1 MGWRALGVCFAS
13 ERFFLP
19 ITTLLTMSYITIPK
33 RIKKIKSNNKPLDVY
48 VWATIRRYSD
58 YKDGTSH
65 ITIDR
70 LEKII
75 QVNEKTIRRS
85 IHRLEE
91 AGLLRT
97 SRNFIDAQT
106 RRNTYDTSFRMLNF
120 FMLDRAF
127 FEREYSPKIAGFV
140 LLLKSVCLNGTNYIE
155 WNKHEIAQG
164 IGMARNTVSALLDEC
179 LRHNLI
185 THDKGRYT
193 LTGEYFINDS
203 LRSMDKEI
211 FDVLEKFC
219 KERGSTLRPYK
230 SKSRVAL
237 EMIGACYRPLENYLE
252 NPQLDLRYNLEKS
265 SPVKLPKMV
274 SIEYFLK
281 PLKLQIHYDKYLCE
295 KQNRPKLR
303 ESYPM

>member
-1 MGWRALGVCFAS
+1 
-13 ERFFLP
+13 
-19 ITTLLTMSYITIPK
+19 MSYITIPK
-33 RIKKIKSNNKPLDVY
+33 RIKEIKSNNKPLDVY

-91 AGLLRT
+91 AGLLQT

-120 FMLDRAF
+120 FMLDREF

-140 LLLKSVCLNGTNYIE
+140 LLLKSVCINGTNYIE
-155 WNKHEIAQG
+155 WNKREIAQG
-164 IGMARNTVSALLDEC
+164 IGMARNTVFALLDEC
-179 LRHNLI
+179 LRQNLI
-185 THDKGRYT
+185 TQTKGGYT
-193 LTGEYFINDS
+193 LTGDYFINGS
-203 LRSMDKEI
+203 LRSTDKEI
-211 FDVLEKFC
+211 FDTLEKFC
-219 KERGSTLRPYK
+219 QDRGSTLRPYK

-237 EMIGACYRPLENYLE
+237 EMIGARYRPLANYRENEYI
-252 NPQLDLRYNLEKS
+252 DLRYNLEQRCPKN
-265 SPVKLPKMV
+265 LPKEV

-281 PLKLQIHYDKYLCE
+281 PLKLQHLYDQYLQE

-303 ESYPM
+303 KNILCNSQPYYNEAQQR